1 MTKIGKKFKDSQWK
15 AIAKLDETYD
25 ELALPEVTICLS
37 NPYKSEAGSMLVKEN
52 FQANAYEQSEIIV
65 QAGEHASV
73 DDDKARSLSKA
84 KINENPLN
92 LETAKT

>member
-37 NPYKSEAGSMLVKEN
+37 NPYKSEDGSMLVKEN

-65 QAGEHASV
+65 QLGDHASV
-73 DDDKARSLSKA
+73 DNNKARSLSKA
-84 KINENPLN
+84 KIF
-92 LETAKT
+92 ETLSNYKFPS